1 MKHYIGM
8 SGSHG
13 CLPDYNSGS
22 CRTKLDAAL
31 AIANV
36 FDKSDSWARK
46 FASRMYHDFK
56 PGEGASYAEIME
68 CDCAKPS
75 EHCEPGC
82 GCDFCDGIR
91 VRPATPEASKDDL
104 P

>member
-68 CDCAKPS
+68 CNCAKPS

-82 GCDFCDGIR
+82 GCDFCDGINGLME
-91 VRPATPEASKDDL
+91 P
-104 P
+104 